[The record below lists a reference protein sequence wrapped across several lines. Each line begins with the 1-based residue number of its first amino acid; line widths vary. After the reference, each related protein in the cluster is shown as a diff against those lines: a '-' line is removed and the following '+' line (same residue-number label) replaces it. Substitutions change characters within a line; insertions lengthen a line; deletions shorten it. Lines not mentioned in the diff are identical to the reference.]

1 MIAWIIDWAGEEWTA
16 ALFGLLGGI
25 VLGIAARVGR
35 FCSLGAIEDQLY
47 AGSTL
52 RLQMWGVAIAVAI
65 TASFAAIA
73 AGLVDPMLSFYLS
86 QQFNPLPVVIGGLIF
101 GYGMAIAGNCGFG
114 ALARLGGGDIR
125 AFVILLIIGIAA
137 YVMTSGPLA
146 DLRVMLFPPVAT
158 EVPQSFAHALSP
170 ALGVAPEWIG
180 LAVGLLGLTLLATR
194 AHELREAPS
203 YAVWGAVVG
212 LAITGGWVSTAW
224 IAEVGFAAPELRS
237 HTFSTPVGDTLLYA
251 MLSTGLTVNFGMGS
265 VAGVVLGS
273 AMGSLWLGQ
282 FRWEACDD
290 PRELQRQMSGG
301 WLMGFGSVLALGCSL
316 GQGLSAMSL
325 LAYSAPLVLVSI
337 YIGARLGL
345 RQLIEGFSPA
355 E

>member
-1 MIAWIIDWAGEEWTA
+1 MIEWIGEDWTA

-25 VLGIAARVGR
+25 VLGLAARLGR

-52 RLQMWGVAIAVAI
+52 RLQMWGVAIALAI

-73 AGLVDPMLSFYLS
+73 TGLVDPVQPFYLA
-86 QQFNPLPVVIGGLIF
+86 QQFNPVPAILGGLMF

-114 ALARLGGGDIR
+114 ALARLGGGDMR

-137 YVMTSGPLA
+137 YVVTSGPLA
-146 DLRVMLFPPVAT
+146 NLRVLLFPPVEAAQ
-158 EVPQSFAHALSP
+158 PQSFAYGIAP
-170 ALGVAPEWIG
+170 FLGVAPAAFG
-180 LAVGLLGLTLLATR
+180 LAAGLVGLGLLALSR
-194 AHELREAPS
+194 ELRANPAS
-203 YAVWGAVVG
+203 AAWGAIVG
-212 LAITGGWVSTAW
+212 LAIAGGW
-224 IAEVGFAAPELRS
+224 IATSWVTNTGFDAPEIRS
-237 HTFSTPVGDTLLYA
+237 HSFSTPVGDTLLYA

-265 VAGVVLGS
+265 VVGVVLGS
-273 AMGSLWLGQ
+273 ALGSVWLGQ

-325 LAYSAPLVLVSI
+325 LAYSAPIVLASI
-337 YIGARLGL
+337 YLGARVGL
-345 RQLIEGFSPA
+345 RQLVEGFSPA